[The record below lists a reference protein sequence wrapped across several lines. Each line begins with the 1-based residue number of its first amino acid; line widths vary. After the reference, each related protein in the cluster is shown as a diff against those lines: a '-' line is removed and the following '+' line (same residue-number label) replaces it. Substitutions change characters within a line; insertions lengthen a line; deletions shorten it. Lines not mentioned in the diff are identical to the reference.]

1 MASSPCRNGFTLI
14 EVLIVVVIMAVLAAV
29 IIPLVDNP
37 ATSAQ
42 ESVLKQNLS
51 VMRSQMELYRID
63 HLGKYPNIQSSQL
76 PQLTRATNRQGET
89 GLPGPDYPHGPYI
102 VDLPPNPFDQSD
114 KVTAVAVPRKE
125 PTGVVGTLGGWQ
137 YDETTGSV
145 WPNHA
150 EYYQQT
156 P

>member
-1 MASSPCRNGFTLI
+1 MANARCRDGFTLI

-29 IIPLVDNP
+29 IIPRVNDP
-37 ATSAQ
+37 TTSAQ

-51 VMRSQMELYRID
+51 VMRSQMEFYRID
-63 HLGKYPNIQSSQL
+63 HLGKFPTIQNGGL
-76 PQLTRATNRQGET
+76 PQLTRATNSQGAM

-102 VDLPPNPFDQSD
+102 VQLPPNPFDQPD
-114 KVTAVAVPRKE
+114 KVTAVAVPRQE

-137 YDETTGSV
+137 YDETTGAV

-150 EYYQQT
+150 EYYQ
-156 P
+156 